1 MKFAFVKQYVASA
14 TGGTVATICRVVGAS
29 RNGYY
34 DWLRAKA
41 RTLSS
46 RRLRIA
52 RLARSIESVFHEF
65 EAKYGSPR
73 IHEELV
79 ARGEACN
86 RKTVARLMQRM
97 NLVAKGKKK
106 FRLRTTDS
114 NHDHLIAPDLVQR
127 DFTAAA
133 PNQVWVTDLT
143 YVATG
148 EGWLYSVVIIDL
160 FSPRVVAHAE
170 AGHMRAELVV
180 EALNTAIRQ
189 RKPPPGLILHS
200 DRGVQFASHAVQDV
214 CRNAGI
220 RRSMSGKGDCY
231 DNAVAE
237 SFFSRMK
244 TEELN
249 GHLPVSH
256 SEAKLMIF
264 KFIDGFYNTIRR
276 HSFLDYVSPDHF
288 ERLHHAKLAS

>member
-14 TGGTVATICRVVGAS
+14 TGGTVATICRVVGTS

-106 FRLRTTDS
+106 LRLRTTDS

-160 FSPRVVAHAE
+160 FSRRVVAHAE

-189 RKPPPGLILHS
+189 RKPAPGLILHS